1 MQRVLRGLER
11 REGGTAEKLRKAR
24 RDHRHK
30 PDDRWRGE
38 KLPKGSKRETENRRG
53 DVIKGVYKLTVSGID
68 GNGYQYISGM
78 LEPERL
84 DSNGFRVGKA
94 FSVDIYHSKNES
106 SLWTFQWVGGAPRN
120 WTHIKTF
127 RDEIIGENEV
137 PALLKKYGLISEE
150 DTL

>member
-1 MQRVLRGLER
+1 M
-11 REGGTAEKLRKAR
+11 
-24 RDHRHK
+24 
-30 PDDRWRGE
+30 
-38 KLPKGSKRETENRRG
+38 
-53 DVIKGVYKLTVSGID
+53 KGVYNLTVSGID

-94 FSVDIYHSKNES
+94 FSVEIYHDKNES
-106 SLWTFQWVGGAPRN
+106 SLWTFQRVGGAPRN

-127 RDEIIGENEV
+127 RDEIVDLSEV

>member
-1 MQRVLRGLER
+1 M
-11 REGGTAEKLRKAR
+11 
-24 RDHRHK
+24 
-30 PDDRWRGE
+30 
-38 KLPKGSKRETENRRG
+38 
-53 DVIKGVYKLTVSGID
+53 KGVYNLTVSGID

-94 FSVDIYHSKNES
+94 FSVEIYHDRNES
-106 SLWTFQWVGGAPRN
+106 SLWTFQRVGGAPRN

-127 RDEIIGENEV
+127 RDEIIGLSEV

-150 DTL
+150 DAL

>member
-1 MQRVLRGLER
+1 M
-11 REGGTAEKLRKAR
+11 
-24 RDHRHK
+24 
-30 PDDRWRGE
+30 
-38 KLPKGSKRETENRRG
+38 
-53 DVIKGVYKLTVSGID
+53 KGVYNLTVSGID

-94 FSVDIYHSKNES
+94 FSVEIYHDKNES
-106 SLWTFQWVGGAPRN
+106 SLWTFQRVGGAPRN

-127 RDEIIGENEV
+127 RDEIIELSEV

>member
-1 MQRVLRGLER
+1 M
-11 REGGTAEKLRKAR
+11 
-24 RDHRHK
+24 
-30 PDDRWRGE
+30 
-38 KLPKGSKRETENRRG
+38 
-53 DVIKGVYKLTVSGID
+53 KGVYKLIVSGID

-137 PALLKKYGLISEE
+137 QALLKKYGLISEE

>member
-1 MQRVLRGLER
+1 MNGIY
-11 REGGTAEKLRKAR
+11 
-24 RDHRHK
+24 
-30 PDDRWRGE
+30 
-38 KLPKGSKRETENRRG
+38 N
-53 DVIKGVYKLTVSGID
+53 LTVSGID

-94 FSVDIYHSKNES
+94 FSVEIYHNKNES
-106 SLWTFQWVGGAPRN
+106 SLWTFQRVGGAPRN

-127 RDEIIGENEV
+127 RDEIIELSEV
-137 PALLKKYGLISEE
+137 PTLLKKYGLISEE

>member
-1 MQRVLRGLER
+1 M
-11 REGGTAEKLRKAR
+11 
-24 RDHRHK
+24 
-30 PDDRWRGE
+30 
-38 KLPKGSKRETENRRG
+38 
-53 DVIKGVYKLTVSGID
+53 KGVYKLIVSGID

-94 FSVDIYHSKNES
+94 FSVEIYHDKNES
-106 SLWTFQWVGGAPRN
+106 SLWTFQRVGGAPRN

-127 RDEIIGENEV
+127 RDEIIELSEV

-150 DTL
+150 DAL

>member
-1 MQRVLRGLER
+1 MSGGSKFGPCAKDCPNRKAGCSASCAAWQAEKER
-11 REGGTAEKLRKAR
+11 RLKVYDKRAE
-24 RDHRHK
+24 
-30 PDDRWRGE
+30 
-38 KLPKGSKRETENRRG
+38 RETENRRG
-53 DVIKGVYKLTVSGID
+53 DVKGVYKLTVSGID

-94 FSVDIYHSKNES
+94 FSVDIYHDKNES

>member
-1 MQRVLRGLER
+1 MTKDELEQQ
-11 REGGTAEKLRKAR
+11 GIY
-24 RDHRHK
+24 
-30 PDDRWRGE
+30 
-38 KLPKGSKRETENRRG
+38 NFC
-53 DVIKGVYKLTVSGID
+53 VSGID

-94 FSVDIYHSKNES
+94 FSVEIYHDKNES
-106 SLWTFQWVGGAPRN
+106 SLWTFQRVGGAPRN

-127 RDEIIGENEV
+127 RDEIIELSEV

>member
-1 MQRVLRGLER
+1 MNGIY
-11 REGGTAEKLRKAR
+11 
-24 RDHRHK
+24 
-30 PDDRWRGE
+30 
-38 KLPKGSKRETENRRG
+38 N
-53 DVIKGVYKLTVSGID
+53 LTVSGID

-94 FSVDIYHSKNES
+94 FSVDIYHDKNES
-106 SLWTFQWVGGAPRN
+106 SLWTFQWVGGAPHN

-127 RDEIIGENEV
+127 RDEIIGLSEV

-150 DTL
+150 DAL

>member
-1 MQRVLRGLER
+1 M
-11 REGGTAEKLRKAR
+11 T
-24 RDHRHK
+24 
-30 PDDRWRGE
+30 
-38 KLPKGSKRETENRRG
+38 
-53 DVIKGVYKLTVSGID
+53 LTHLSLFSGIGGLD
-68 GNGYQYISGM
+68 LAAEWAGFTTVGQCEFADYSGM

-94 FSVDIYHSKNES
+94 FSVEIYHDKNES

-127 RDEIIGENEV
+127 RDEIVDLSEV
-137 PALLKKYGLISEE
+137 PALLKKYGLILEE

>member
-1 MQRVLRGLER
+1 M
-11 REGGTAEKLRKAR
+11 
-24 RDHRHK
+24 
-30 PDDRWRGE
+30 
-38 KLPKGSKRETENRRG
+38 
-53 DVIKGVYKLTVSGID
+53 KGVYKLTVSGID

-94 FSVDIYHSKNES
+94 FSVEIYHDKNES
-106 SLWTFQWVGGAPRN
+106 SLWTFQRVGGAPRN

-127 RDEIIGENEV
+127 RDEIIELSEV

>member
-1 MQRVLRGLER
+1 M
-11 REGGTAEKLRKAR
+11 
-24 RDHRHK
+24 
-30 PDDRWRGE
+30 
-38 KLPKGSKRETENRRG
+38 
-53 DVIKGVYKLTVSGID
+53 KGVYNLTVSGID

-94 FSVDIYHSKNES
+94 FSVEIYHDKNES
-106 SLWTFQWVGGAPRN
+106 SLWTFQRVRGAPRN

-127 RDEIIGENEV
+127 RDEIVELSEV

-150 DTL
+150 DVL